1 MKKSAKY
8 TVIMLITA
16 VAILVTGFLPQD
28 QSRDFRIAKNL
39 DIFFSLFRELNSFYV
54 DEIDP
59 EKVVRTGINSMLQSL
74 DPYTEYYSETELDD
88 IAFMT
93 TGKYGGIGALIRNSG
108 DYAVVSQIYRGFPAD
123 IAGIKPGDLLK
134 KVDNRSLKGLT
145 SDKISDN
152 LKGDP
157 GTTIEITVERG
168 GRDSVFV
175 LKRDRV
181 AVSPLPYYGMI
192 DNNTAYIR
200 FTSFTQNCGQDVR
213 NALIDLRTKFSPT
226 QVILDLRGNPG
237 GLMNEATEVV
247 NIFVGPGNEVVA
259 TRGKVKQF
267 DTVSK
272 TTRQPVDTDIP
283 LVVLI
288 SRGSASAAEIVAG
301 AIQDLDRGVVM
312 GQRSFGKGLVQ
323 VTRPLSYNGQLK
335 VTTAK
340 YYIPSGRCIQALD
353 FAHRNEDGSVG
364 FIPDSLIS
372 EFKTKNGRIVKD
384 GGGITPDLVAGAIQ
398 DLDRGVVM
406 GQRSF
411 GKGLVQ
417 VTRPLSYNGQL
428 KVTTAKYYIPSGR
441 CIQALDFAHRNEDG
455 SVGFIPDSLISEFKT
470 KNGRIV
476 KDGGGITP
484 DLVITPPMLSQVA
497 TELYLNNHIF
507 DFATNFY
514 LKNPDI
520 KSVDEIK
527 ITDAV
532 YSGFTEFL
540 KSRNFT
546 YKTATAT
553 ALEGLITMAR
563 REKYYDLHAEAFSA
577 LESNLAINLDT
588 DLALFRSE
596 ISELLEDEIA
606 ERYFYQEGAIQNAVG
621 RDSTVLKAI
630 ELLNDREKYSGI
642 LKPAGN
648 RIAIRQ

>member
-213 NALIDLRTKFSPT
+213 NALIDLRTKYSPT

-384 GGGITPDLVAGAIQ
+384 GGGITPDV
-398 DLDRGVVM
+398 
-406 GQRSF
+406 
-411 GKGLVQ
+411 
-417 VTRPLSYNGQL
+417 
-428 KVTTAKYYIPSGR
+428 
-441 CIQALDFAHRNEDG
+441 
-455 SVGFIPDSLISEFKT
+455 
-470 KNGRIV
+470 
-476 KDGGGITP
+476 
-484 DLVITPPMLSQVA
+484 VITPPMLSQVA

>member
-1 MKKSAKY
+1 MKKRAKY
-8 TVIMLITA
+8 TVIMLVT
-16 VAILVTGFLPQD
+16 VAAMLAAGFLPQD

-59 EKVVRTGINSMLQSL
+59 DKVVRTGINSMLQSL

-93 TGKYGGIGALIRNSG
+93 TGKYGGIGAMIRNSG
-108 DYAVVSQIYRGFPAD
+108 DYAVVTQIYKGFPAD

-134 KVDNRSLKGLT
+134 KVDNKSLKGLP
-145 SDKISDN
+145 SDKVSDN

-157 GTTIEITVERG
+157 GTTIEITVERNG
-168 GRDSVFV
+168 SDLNFT

-181 AVSPLPYYGMI
+181 AVSPVPFYGML
-192 DNNTAYIR
+192 DANTAYIR
-200 FTSFTQNCGQDVR
+200 FTNFTQNCGQDVR
-213 NALIDLRTKFSPT
+213 NALVDLRTNHNPT

-247 NIFVGPGNEVVA
+247 NIFVPAGNEVVS

-272 TTRQPVDTDIP
+272 TTRQPVDTNIP

-353 FAHRNEDGSVG
+353 FTHRNEDGSVG
-364 FIPDSLIS
+364 YIPDSLIS
-372 EFKTKNGRIVKD
+372 SFKTKNGRIVKD
-384 GGGITPDLVAGAIQ
+384 GGGITPDLV
-398 DLDRGVVM
+398 V
-406 GQRSF
+406 
-411 GKGLVQ
+411 
-417 VTRPLSYNGQL
+417 
-428 KVTTAKYYIPSGR
+428 
-441 CIQALDFAHRNEDG
+441 
-455 SVGFIPDSLISEFKT
+455 
-470 KNGRIV
+470 
-476 KDGGGITP
+476 
-484 DLVITPPMLSQVA
+484 TPPMLSQVA
-497 TELYLNNHIF
+497 TELYINNHIF
-507 DFATNFY
+507 DFATHY
-514 LKNPDI
+514 YHKNPDI
-520 KSVDEIK
+520 KTVAEIR
-527 ITDAV
+527 ITDEV
-532 YSGFTEFL
+532 YTSFAEFL

-553 ALEGLITMAR
+553 ALETLISTAR

-577 LESNLAINLDT
+577 LENNLAINPDN
-588 DLALFRSE
+588 DLALFRAE
-596 ISELLEDEIA
+596 IAELLEDEIA
-606 ERYFYQEGAIQNAVG
+606 ERYFYQEGAIENAV
-621 RDSTVLKAI
+621 RKDSTVLKAV
-630 ELLNDREKYSGI
+630 ELLNNRDKYQAL
-642 LKPAGN
+642 LKPASAN
-648 RIAIRQ
+648 R

>member
-1 MKKSAKY
+1 MKKSVKY
-8 TVIMLITA
+8 TVIMLVTA
-16 VAILVTGFLPQD
+16 ASILVTGFLPQD

-59 EKVVRTGINSMLQSL
+59 DKIVRTSINSMLQSL

-108 DYAVVSQIYRGFPAD
+108 DYAVVSQIYKGFPAD
-123 IAGIKPGDLLK
+123 IAGIRPGDLLK
-134 KVDNRSLKGLT
+134 KVDNKSLKGLT

-157 GTTIEITVERG
+157 GTTIRITVERN
-168 GRDSVFV
+168 GRDSVFI

-181 AVSPLPYYGMI
+181 AVSPVPYYGMI
-192 DNNTAYIR
+192 DKNTAYIR
-200 FTSFTQNCGQDVR
+200 FTNFTQNCGQDVR
-213 NALIDLRTKFSPT
+213 NALIDLRTKYNPT

-247 NIFVGPGNEVVA
+247 NIFVAAGNEVVA

-288 SRGSASAAEIVAG
+288 SRGSASSAEIVAG

-353 FAHRNEDGSVG
+353 FTHRNEDGSVG

-372 EFKTKNGRIVKD
+372 EFKTRNGRIVKD
-384 GGGITPDLVAGAIQ
+384 GGGITPDLV
-398 DLDRGVVM
+398 V
-406 GQRSF
+406 
-411 GKGLVQ
+411 
-417 VTRPLSYNGQL
+417 
-428 KVTTAKYYIPSGR
+428 
-441 CIQALDFAHRNEDG
+441 
-455 SVGFIPDSLISEFKT
+455 
-470 KNGRIV
+470 
-476 KDGGGITP
+476 
-484 DLVITPPMLSQVA
+484 TPPMLSQVA

-507 DFATNFY
+507 DFATDFY
-514 LKNPDI
+514 HKNPDI
-520 KSVDEIK
+520 KSVDELK
-527 ITDAV
+527 INDEL
-532 YSGFTEFL
+532 YSAFSDFL

-553 ALEGLITMAR
+553 ALEGLISIAR
-563 REKYYDLHAEAFSA
+563 REKYYDLHAEAFSS
-577 LESNLAINLDT
+577 LETNLAINLDT

-596 ISELLEDEIA
+596 ISELLEDEIV
-606 ERYFYQEGAIQNAVG
+606 ERYYYQEGSIENAVKK
-621 RDSTVLKAI
+621 DSTVLKAI

-642 LKPAGN
+642 LKPSGN
-648 RIAIRQ
+648 KLAVRQNQHRD

>member
-1 MKKSAKY
+1 MKKRAKY
-8 TVIMLITA
+8 TVIMLVTVA
-16 VAILVTGFLPQD
+16 AILVTGFLPQD

-39 DIFFSLFRELNSFYV
+39 DIFISLFRELNSFYV

-59 EKVVRTGINSMLQSL
+59 DKVVRTGINSMLQSL

-93 TGKYGGIGALIRNSG
+93 TGKYGGIGAMIRNSG
-108 DYAVVSQIYRGFPAD
+108 DYAVVTQIYKGFPAD

-134 KVDNRSLKGLT
+134 KVDNKSLKGLP
-145 SDKISDN
+145 SDKVSDN

-157 GTTIEITVERG
+157 GTTIEITVERNG
-168 GRDSVFV
+168 TDFTFT

-181 AVSPLPYYGMI
+181 AVSPVPYYGML
-192 DNNTAYIR
+192 DANTAYIR
-200 FTSFTQNCGQDVR
+200 FTNFTQNCGQDVR
-213 NALIDLRTKFSPT
+213 NALVDLRTNHNPT

-247 NIFVGPGNEVVA
+247 NIFVPAGNEVVS

-272 TTRQPVDTDIP
+272 TTRQPVDINIP

-353 FAHRNEDGSVG
+353 FTHRNEDGSVG
-364 FIPDSLIS
+364 YIPDSLIS
-372 EFKTKNGRIVKD
+372 EFKTKKGRIVKD
-384 GGGITPDLVAGAIQ
+384 GGGITPDI
-398 DLDRGVVM
+398 
-406 GQRSF
+406 
-411 GKGLVQ
+411 
-417 VTRPLSYNGQL
+417 
-428 KVTTAKYYIPSGR
+428 
-441 CIQALDFAHRNEDG
+441 
-455 SVGFIPDSLISEFKT
+455 
-470 KNGRIV
+470 
-476 KDGGGITP
+476 
-484 DLVITPPMLSQVA
+484 VITPPMLSQVA

-507 DFATNFY
+507 DFATDFY
-514 LKNPDI
+514 HKNPDI
-520 KSVDEIK
+520 KTVAEVRVTDE
-527 ITDAV
+527 V
-532 YSGFTEFL
+532 YTRFEEFL

-553 ALEGLITMAR
+553 SLEGLITTAR
-563 REKYYDLHAEAFSA
+563 REKYYDLHPELFSA
-577 LESNLAINLDT
+577 LENNLAINLSN
-588 DLALFRSE
+588 DLALFRTE

-606 ERYFYQEGAIQNAVG
+606 ERYFYQEGAIENAL
-621 RDSTVLKAI
+621 RKDSTVLKAV
-630 ELLNDREKYSGI
+630 ELLYDRSKYDAI
-642 LKPAGN
+642 LKPASPN
-648 RIAIRQ
+648 R